1 MSYIY
6 PSFYGF
12 GTITLIPVLIMP
24 VLAGALTHH
33 REMVLTGIKMA
44 GSLVIRLPAC

>member
-12 GTITLIPVLIMP
+12 GTMTLIPVLIMP
-24 VLAGALTHH
+24 ALAGALAHP
-33 REMVLTGIKMA
+33 REMALTAIKMA